1 MNIKYGTNSL
11 PQINMTNVNHQNK
24 VQSSTTLLRPFDTNP
39 GLPTLTPRNYM
50 KYSMK
55 SDTKKSQMKV
65 LKARFNQINEDKV
78 IINILLFE
86 IDYAKGHNNAQ

>member
-1 MNIKYGTNSL
+1 
-11 PQINMTNVNHQNK
+11 
-24 VQSSTTLLRPFDTNP
+24 
-39 GLPTLTPRNYM
+39 M